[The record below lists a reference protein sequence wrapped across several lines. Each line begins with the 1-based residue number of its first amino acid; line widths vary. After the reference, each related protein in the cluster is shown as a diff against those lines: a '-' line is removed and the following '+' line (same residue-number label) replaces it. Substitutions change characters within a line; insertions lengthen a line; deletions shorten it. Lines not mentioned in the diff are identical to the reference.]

1 METPE
6 VGRVELS
13 KKCACPCH
21 KMFGVFIALVGIL
34 GLLAAFY
41 VMSHKI
47 AGIIGC
53 VLLVLAGL
61 QTMLRGKC
69 NCCTAP

>member
-6 VGRVELS
+6 V

-34 GLLAAFY
+34 GLLAAFD
-41 VMSHKI
+41 VMNRRV
-47 AGIIGC
+47 AGIIIC
-53 VLLVLAGL
+53 VLFILAGL
-61 QTMLRGKC
+61 QTILRGKC

>member
-6 VGRVELS
+6 V

-34 GLLAAFY
+34 GLLAAFG
-41 VMSHKI
+41 VMSHRI